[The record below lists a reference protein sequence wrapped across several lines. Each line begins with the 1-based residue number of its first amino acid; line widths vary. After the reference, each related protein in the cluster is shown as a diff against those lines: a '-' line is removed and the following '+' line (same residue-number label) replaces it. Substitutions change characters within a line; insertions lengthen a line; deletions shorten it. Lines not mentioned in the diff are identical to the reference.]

1 MDYKLKIKIQNAISN
16 LPNSQKINYILQKY
30 VTKSLPI
37 SFDEFRTKIQ
47 TVKTHYDNLKKFGKN
62 PVIDS
67 VYYEIGAGYDMIIPI
82 SMSLLGF
89 PKLICVDVRKLI
101 FTDLLN
107 DSIKKI
113 KELNDSE
120 IKLSKTQEEIKFT
133 KKNSEEIFKKY
144 FDIFYTAP
152 LDARNTN
159 MKENSI
165 DYCVTNAV
173 LEHVPVDIMYDLL
186 KETFRI
192 MKKGGIM
199 SNVIDY
205 RDHFAYF
212 DNKVSFYNYLTFSKE
227 EWKKLNPDIM
237 HQNRMRHK
245 DYIKIINDI
254 GFEIV
259 KEVPALPDDNLMES
273 LKKLKISEEF
283 SSQYSFDEMKILG
296 SQLVLRK
303 P

>member
-1 MDYKLKIKIQNAISN
+1 MNYKLKIKIQNIISN

-30 VTKSLPI
+30 FTKSLPI
-37 SFDEFRTKIQ
+37 SFDDFKIKIQ
-47 TVKTHYDNLKKFGKN
+47 TVKVHFSNLKKFGNN
-62 PVIDS
+62 PIKDS
-67 VYYEIGAGYDMIIPI
+67 VYYEIGAGYDMVIPI

-89 PKLICVDVRKLI
+89 QKLICVDVRKLI
-101 FTDLLN
+101 FADLLN
-107 DSIKKI
+107 DSIRKI
-113 KELNDSE
+113 KELNDPE
-120 IKLSKTQEEIKFT
+120 IKLSKSQEAIKFT
-133 KKNSEEIFKKY
+133 KNNSEEMFKNF
-144 FDIFYTAP
+144 FDVFYIAP

-159 MKENSI
+159 LKENSI

-173 LEHVPVDIMYDLL
+173 LEHIPADIIYDIM

-192 MKKGGIM
+192 LKKGAIM

-212 DNKVSFYNYLTFSKE
+212 DNTINFYNYLQFTGA
-227 EWKKLNPDIM
+227 EWKKMNPDIM

-259 KEVPALPDDNLMES
+259 KEEPAMPDDNLMES

-283 SSQYSFDEMKILG
+283 SSQYTFDEMKILG

>member
-47 TVKTHYDNLKKFGKN
+47 TIKIHYDNLKKFGNK
-62 PVIDS
+62 PVEDS
-67 VYYEIGAGYDMIIPI
+67 VYYEIGAGYDMVIPI

-89 PKLICVDVRKLI
+89 QKLICVDVKKLT

-113 KELNDSE
+113 EALNDPE
-120 IKLSKTQEEIKFT
+120 IKLSKTQGEIKFT
-133 KKNSEEIFKKY
+133 KNNSDEIFKNFFNIYY
-144 FDIFYTAP
+144 FAP
-152 LDARNTN
+152 LDARNTK

-165 DYCVTNAV
+165 DYSVTNAV
-173 LEHVPVDIMYDLL
+173 LEHIPTDILYDIM

-192 MKKGGIM
+192 LKKGGIM
-199 SNVIDY
+199 SNAIDY

-212 DNKVSFYNYLTFSKE
+212 DNKINFYNYLTFSNE
-227 EWKKLNPDIM
+227 EWKGLNPEIM
-237 HQNRMRHK
+237 YQNRLRHI
-245 DYIKIINDI
+245 DYVEIVNDI

-259 KEVPALPDDNLMES
+259 KEEPTFPDENLLMNFN
-273 LKKLKISEEF
+273 KLKIAEEF
-283 SSQYSFDEMKILG
+283 SRKYTVDELKILG
-296 SQLVLRK
+296 SVLVLRK